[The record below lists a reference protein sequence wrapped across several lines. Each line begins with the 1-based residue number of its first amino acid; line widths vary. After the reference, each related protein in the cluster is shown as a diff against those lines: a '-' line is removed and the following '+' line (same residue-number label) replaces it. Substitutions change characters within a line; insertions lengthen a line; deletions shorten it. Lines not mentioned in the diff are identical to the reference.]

1 MGLLSERPL
10 GFEIIAVWTGLLGLA
25 SLVLSV
31 PRSLT
36 YLPVGVLYVAGSYG
50 LWRQTRRGA
59 AVLVAAWVVG
69 AAHSAFVVGQGLPLL
84 GAVLVAG
91 YVYHRRAA
99 LKP

>member
-1 MGLLSERPL
+1 MGVLSERPL
-10 GFEIIAVWTGLLGLA
+10 GFEIIAAWTGLLGLA

-36 YLPVGVLYVAGSYG
+36 YLPVGILYVAGSYG

-59 AVLVAAWVVG
+59 AVLVVVWVVG
-69 AAHSAFVVGQGLPLL
+69 AGHSALVEGRVFAFL

-91 YVYHRRAA
+91 YVYYRRAA
-99 LKP
+99 LQP